1 MSSLVWLSAS
11 YSLFKNVFQ
20 IQQSPSHASPASPRQ
35 SSGAECC
42 YLQTNQHLH
51 MAMEYT
57 AVRLAL
63 AGSFLTIVRMEL
75 WMMLRI
81 GARTWEATCSA
92 L

>member
-1 MSSLVWLSAS
+1 
-11 YSLFKNVFQ
+11 
-20 IQQSPSHASPASPRQ
+20 
-35 SSGAECC
+35 
-42 YLQTNQHLH
+42 